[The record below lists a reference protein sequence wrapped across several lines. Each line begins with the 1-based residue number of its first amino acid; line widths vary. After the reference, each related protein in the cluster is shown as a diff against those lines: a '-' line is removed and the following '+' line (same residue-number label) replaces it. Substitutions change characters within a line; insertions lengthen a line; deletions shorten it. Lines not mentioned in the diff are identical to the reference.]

1 MLFEK
6 EGYRVIQPLDPILG
20 NRFVEPMEEV
30 WDEGALDQL
39 YNLTTGHQED
49 YINPM
54 ADGEL
59 S

>member
-1 MLFEK
+1 M
-6 EGYRVIQPLDPILG
+6 DPILG